1 MHIAHAVFL
10 CFFPTIFYCN
20 LFSTLAPGEE
30 PFFHTEFTKTTE
42 LRKKQ
47 QDRLFQ
53 SRFIFILSISTSFIA
68 TPCNGSKKCYHFES
82 LRV

>member
-42 LRKKQ
+42 LRKNNKIDFSKVDLFSYFPFLLALLQ
-47 QDRLFQ
+47 RLVMEV
-53 SRFIFILSISTSFIA
+53 RNVITLKA
-68 TPCNGSKKCYHFES
+68 
-82 LRV
+82 